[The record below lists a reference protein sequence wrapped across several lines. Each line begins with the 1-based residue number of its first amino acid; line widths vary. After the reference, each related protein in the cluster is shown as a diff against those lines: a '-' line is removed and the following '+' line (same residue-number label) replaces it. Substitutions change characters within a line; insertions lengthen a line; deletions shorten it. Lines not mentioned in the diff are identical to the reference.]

1 MSNIT
6 DVLPGVAVT
15 DLEAALPWYERLFGR
30 PADERPMEGL
40 AEWLFGGARLQLVES
55 ADRAG
60 KSTVTLVV
68 DDVKAYYEELGK
80 RGLTP
85 GAPDETISDKV
96 LFGYIADPEATSS
109 PWSSCAPAGPS
120 CRSPGLL
127 PRAGRYGRSG
137 RRLVPAARSR
147 ATRTPCPARRR
158 RYAASGTATTADM
171 A

>member
-80 RGLTP
+80 RGLNP
-85 GAPDETISDKV
+85 GALDETTSDKV
-96 LFGYIADPEATSS
+96 LFGYIADPEGNQIALVELR
-109 PWSSCAPAGPS
+109 PAP
-120 CRSPGLL
+120 
-127 PRAGRYGRSG
+127 
-137 RRLVPAARSR
+137 
-147 ATRTPCPARRR
+147 RRR
-158 RYAASGTATTADM
+158 ASAIAS
-171 A
+171 